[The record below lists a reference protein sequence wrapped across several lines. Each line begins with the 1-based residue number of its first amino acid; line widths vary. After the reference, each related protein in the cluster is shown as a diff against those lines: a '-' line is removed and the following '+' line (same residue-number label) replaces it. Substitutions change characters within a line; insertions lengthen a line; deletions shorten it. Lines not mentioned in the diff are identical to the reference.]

1 MRDRSMSSD
10 HKATM
15 DFPKE
20 QARGTNTNTQQHI
33 VHPGVQKQGALKG
46 SQLFYQKLQ
55 KQGMRFPRCKS
66 RGRQQAPNLSLKIH
80 EKLKH
85 FQKPL
90 KTRACEP
97 PSAKA
102 GNAPSLRGES
112 PSLPIFNDR
121 ARLRPQRV
129 DKEER
134 REMHKEQRRE
144 RKRKKE
150 KIKHKGLGKK
160 KFHAVWKAEGVIV
173 KKKPAMRRQLA
184 K

>member
-1 MRDRSMSSD
+1 MSSD

-20 QARGTNTNTQQHI
+20 QARGTNTNTQKLI
-33 VHPGVQKQGALKG
+33 VHPEVRPKAANCFTEKNVEARHAIPEVEKQGATTGTQFDIK
-46 SQLFYQKLQ
+46 
-55 KQGMRFPRCKS
+55 
-66 RGRQQAPNLSLKIH
+66 N
-80 EKLKH
+80 
-85 FQKPL
+85 PL
-90 KTRACEP
+90 KTQTFPKNIETQAYESQ
-97 PSAKA
+97 SAKA
-102 GNAPSLRGES
+102 GNAPSLRGEV

-134 REMHKEQRRE
+134 REMHKEQRRG
-144 RKRKKE
+144 RKRKRE
-150 KIKHKGLGKK
+150 KRKHKELGKK